1 MRVWSAFFSS
11 RPQFSLLSL
20 TPYMEPTACAGR
32 IRLLRAPDARLGLA
46 WTGVLVSYMH
56 CNTSDPNTGE
66 SLVAPTAQQ
75 VLDWLPVPPARLLL
89 WGGRA
94 VGWEAMD
101 VDVQSAALSQ
111 GAVWAQQ
118 PHLAR
123 TGVLEARLPSEGL
136 EWDAVVVQDLSPMVH
151 PLTIWDQ
158 LAERLRPGAVVVLTG
173 VLPEHPRMPHWLD
186 YVVALG
192 QRCGFALLAP
202 DGGDQATVPSPA
214 FVRILRKAE
223 IAPRWML
230 RHVRPQDAPSIAELF
245 LEVFGH
251 PISPALWEW
260 KYGRGRGNAVTA
272 SRQGAVVAHYGG
284 MYRDILLFGKPEW
297 AFQICDVMVH
307 PKERGVMTRQGP
319 FLLTAAIG
327 AEIYGPLG
335 FGFPHPRAMEVAQK
349 MGLYAP
355 VGHMVEVRWQPSAP
369 RARWAT
375 RLHLLSRTRNDD
387 HALVDGV
394 WRQMAADLVTEAVG
408 LRDWAYLE
416 RRYLDHPHN
425 HYELIA
431 VVSRWTGR
439 PLGILV
445 LRRLEDCVELL
456 DVVAPI
462 QALPTLIDQARRLA
476 SLWGKSSVYCW
487 ITANQVH
494 HFMVQGGVQTDV
506 QVAIPTSVWTQD
518 ERAHVFKDKWW
529 LMSGDTD
536 FR

>member
-1 MRVWSAFFSS
+1 
-11 RPQFSLLSL
+11 
-20 TPYMEPTACAGR
+20 
-32 IRLLRAPDARLGLA
+32 
-46 WTGVLVSYMH
+46 MH
-56 CNTSDPNTGE
+56 CNTSETNTNE

-75 VLDWLPVPPARLLL
+75 VLGWLPASPARLLL
-89 WGGRA
+89 WGGGIKGRD
-94 VGWEAMD
+94 AMG
-101 VDVQSAALSQ
+101 VDVQSAVLCK
-111 GAVWAQQ
+111 GAAWAQQ

-123 TGVLEARLPSEGL
+123 EGVLEARLPSEGAP
-136 EWDAVVVQDLSPMVH
+136 WDAVVVQGLSPTVH
-151 PLTIWDQ
+151 PLTMWDQ
-158 LAERLRPGAVVVLTG
+158 LAERLHPGAVVVLTG
-173 VLPEHPRMPHWLD
+173 VLPEHSRMPHWLD

-202 DGGDQATVPSPA
+202 DGGDQTTVLSPA
-214 FVRILRKAE
+214 FVRILRKTE
-223 IAPRWML
+223 NPPRWAL
-230 RHVRPQDAPSIAELF
+230 RHVRSSDAPAVAELF
-245 LEVFGH
+245 SEVFGQ
-251 PISPALWEW
+251 PISAELWEW

-272 SRQGAVVAHYGG
+272 SRHGTVVAHYGG

-349 MGLYAP
+349 MGLYAS

-369 RARWAT
+369 RARWSS
-375 RLHLLSRTRNDD
+375 RLRLLSRNRNEDRE
-387 HALVDGV
+387 LVNEV
-394 WRQMAADLVTEAVG
+394 WLKMASDLVTEAVG

-431 VVSRWTGR
+431 VASRWTGR
-439 PLGILV
+439 PLGVLV
-445 LRRLEDCVELL
+445 LLRLEDCVELL
-456 DVVAPI
+456 DVVAPM
-462 QALPTLIDQARRLA
+462 QALPALIDQARRLA
-476 SLWGKSSVYCW
+476 ALWGKSSVYCW

-494 HFMVQGGVQTDV
+494 HFLVQGGVQADV
-506 QVAIPTSVWTQD
+506 QVSIPTSVWTQD